1 MNIHLTAKLEKF
13 IRAKVDS
20 GDYNNAS
27 EVMRD
32 AVRLLVAADEE
43 RAAKLKRLRKGIAE
57 GRKAIAQGRM
67 TVFETET
74 EIDNFFRAL

>member
-13 IRAKVDS
+13 VRAKVES

-32 AVRLLVAADEE
+32 AVRLLMSAEEE
-43 RAAKLKRLRKGIAE
+43 RALKLKRLRKGITE
-57 GRKAIAQGRM
+57 GRKAIEEGRM
-67 TVFETET
+67 TTFRTEA
-74 EIDNFFRAL
+74 EIDTFFRTL

>member
-1 MNIHLTAKLEKF
+1 MNIHLTGKLEKF
-13 IRAKVDS
+13 VRAKVES

-32 AVRLLVAADEE
+32 AVRLLMNADEE

-57 GRKAIAQGRM
+57 GRKAIAEGRV
-67 TVFETET
+67 TTFRTPA
-74 EIDNFFRAL
+74 EIDDFFRTL